1 MFEVIFVLSVAENK
15 SNLDVASKRL
25 FLRWRLSLPNVQ
37 HGEYLSDFA
46 HKHKRMWE
54 ILRGEPKSQSS
65 RRISYT
71 NALAFPNK
79 Q

>member
-1 MFEVIFVLSVAENK
+1 VTFVLSVAEKK

-25 FLRWRLSLPNVQ
+25 FLRLEVELAECPT
-37 HGEYLSDFA
+37 GEYPSDFA
-46 HKHKRMWE
+46 HKLKRMWE
-54 ILRGEPKSQSS
+54 IQRGEPKSQSS

-71 NALAFPNK
+71 NPLAFPNK